1 MAINTNLLI
10 SLIINFLILSN
21 AYSQTKQNPENEDVD
36 MFEIIRMSL
45 ETTPKFYL
53 TVDNK
58 NSFISN
64 RRGVFLGFKIGL
76 EYNKIFRY
84 GLGFN
89 TLYNKTY
96 ASYINEI
103 KKSKENL
110 NFNYLSIFTEYIF
123 YKDNP
128 KYEFSLP
135 INLGF
140 GYSWLSKKIKTT
152 GYFQM
157 LYEAQ
162 LNGMYF
168 PFKFFGIGAGV
179 GYRLMLVNNPY
190 IDERFTAPIYN
201 FKAKLILG
209 KLFKNE

>member
-1 MAINTNLLI
+1 MAININFLI
-10 SLIINFLILSN
+10 SLILNLFLISN
-21 AYSQTKQNPENEDVD
+21 LFSQTNQQSDNEDID
-36 MFEIIRMSL
+36 MFESIRLSL
-45 ETTPKFYL
+45 KTKPKLYV

-64 RRGVFLGFKIGL
+64 RRGLFLGFKVGL
-76 EYNKIFRY
+76 EYQEMFRY

-89 TLYNKTY
+89 TLFNKTY
-96 ASYINEI
+96 STYINEI
-103 KKSKENL
+103 KKSTEDL
-110 NFNYLSIFTEYIF
+110 NFNYLSIFAEYIF

-135 INLGF
+135 IDLGF
-140 GYSWLSKKIKTT
+140 GYSWLSDRISTT

-168 PFKFFGIGAGV
+168 PFRFFGIGAGF
-179 GYRLMLVNNPY
+179 GYRLMLINNPY
-190 IDERFTAPIYN
+190 IDENFTAPIYN
-201 FKAKLILG
+201 FKLKLILG
-209 KLFKNE
+209 KLFNND